1 MQNNDIENLEF
12 SYFQDAE
19 KGIRNTK
26 PQKTISFQS
35 LVDYYFSED
44 LKGLTEA
51 VTNAQNPEAKKEA
64 KLKLPFITAHG
75 TFSQRKDENIKKH
88 NAFLITLDIDNLT
101 DIEALAVKD
110 TLAKNPSCLLCC
122 LSPRKQGVKAFIL
135 SDESL
140 TTSKRYKT
148 LKTNVSLI
156 AEKLNISEFEANIDL
171 AQFVLCQPFFLAYD
185 ERIHIN
191 ISAKPLHFGFKQ
203 PEEYKPTADSFATI
217 PPPGA
222 KNRIDKYL
230 INAANNLI
238 NEYSRLQ
245 EGERH
250 RNIVKVNILSKWMHY
265 APHIEQEIKS
275 SLLGAV
281 VGMYAT
287 KTEKESAKR
296 SFLDAWTPDIVE
308 ANPNIEAIIEE
319 IKQPTTLRD
328 RAQTTTATAI
338 KVDKPRAKTEYIKDE
353 DEIEQEVHDAKK
365 ERKAFIPTWNNQPE
379 EKEPLVY
386 CGNTSILTH
395 QNLSVII
402 ASPGSGKSSLCESIC
417 ACVLNGDIDALGFK
431 VSATIGK
438 VLYIDNERTDT
449 DVWNSFKRMNQ
460 RAKLKQGENQDKVL
474 IAGLRMVARLEDR
487 KSEIEQLIQEHKPD
501 LILLDGAGDLVN
513 DTNSLEEAVNCRV
526 WLRELTSKYKLSILT
541 TLHPNKGTMNPRGH
555 IGSEIIREAEGVIGV
570 IPGANDT
577 RTITTD
583 FPHGKNRN
591 NKKEDLAHYVWS
603 NEVSMFVSADAP
615 ENKKVKALGLFESL
629 TDQDINNMLSNA
641 VQEPLTY
648 TALLESITDYLKK
661 KHPGLKRGL
670 NAVKILLSELTD
682 GQYLTKVKKGRIV
695 MYSCS
700 QTSLDELI

>member
-1 MQNNDIENLEF
+1 MQKNDIENLEF

-26 PQKTISFQS
+26 PQKTISFNS
-35 LVDYYFSED
+35 LANYYYSED
-44 LKGLTEA
+44 LKRLTEA
-51 VTNAQNPEAKKEA
+51 VTNATDPEAKKEA
-64 KLKLPFITAHG
+64 KLKLPFITAYG

-88 NAFLITLDIDNLT
+88 NAFLIALDIDNLT

-191 ISAKPLHFGFKQ
+191 ISAKPLHFGFKAH
-203 PEEYKPTADSFATI
+203 EEYKPTADSFATI

-287 KTEKESAKR
+287 KTEKDSAKR
-296 SFLDAWTPDIVE
+296 SFMDAWTPDIVE

-328 RAQTTTATAI
+328 RAQTATAI
-338 KVDKPRAKTEYIKDE
+338 KVDKPRAKTEYIKGE
-353 DEIEQEVHDAKK
+353 DEIEQEVHEAKK

-487 KSEIEQLIQEHKPD
+487 KSEIEQLIQEHNPD

-583 FPHGKNRN
+583 FAHGKNRN

-603 NEVSMFVSADAP
+603 EEVNMFVSADAP
-615 ENKKVKALGLFESL
+615 VQGRPKAVPLFEALTDEELRVMLTHVVKESL
-629 TDQDINNMLSNA
+629 TYNA
-641 VQEPLTY
+641 LVEGA
-648 TALLESITDYLKK
+648 TAYLKK
-661 KHPGLKRGL
+661 QHPRMKSGG
-670 NAVKILLSELTD
+670 NAVKTLIAELTQE
-682 GQYLTKVKKGRIV
+682 QYLVKSRQGRAA

-700 QTSLDELI
+700 QTRLDELLK